1 MPRILGYGALFS
13 VVLAVYEYTG
23 ASIKGS
29 RKSQELDEFER
40 KEAMR
45 KNRRRPLS
53 ETLAEVGE
61 GRCELSRRERQ
72 CHELTCVQLSIRL
85 DTRSGGASV

>member
-23 ASIKGS
+23 ASLKGS
-29 RKSQELDEFER
+29 RRSQELDEFDR
-40 KEAMR
+40 KEYLRM
-45 KNRRRPLS
+45 NRRRPLE

-61 GRCELSRRERQ
+61 GRCELSAPDYTLVFD
-72 CHELTCVQLSIRL
+72 C
-85 DTRSGGASV
+85 